1 MSGMLGGRKTLQL
14 QPIIMEGQDEPGM
27 FDFFKKYPWFL
38 EVHRYPTATQLLA
51 DLDERVIGPLEAKV
65 AELRP
70 GQKCIA
76 PQSAR
81 FASKRFAP

>member
-14 QPIIMEGQDEPGM
+14 QPIIMEGQDRPGM
-27 FDFFKKYPWFL
+27 FDFSSNLHRFL
-38 EVHRYPTATQLLA
+38 EVHRYPIGHAQLLA

-70 GQKCIA
+70 GQK
-76 PQSAR
+76 
-81 FASKRFAP
+81 